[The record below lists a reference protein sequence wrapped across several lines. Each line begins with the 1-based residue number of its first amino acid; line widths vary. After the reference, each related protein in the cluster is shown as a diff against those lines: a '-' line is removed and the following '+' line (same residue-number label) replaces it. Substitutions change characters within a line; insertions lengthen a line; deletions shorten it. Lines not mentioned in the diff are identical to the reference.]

1 MCAYRSEKNRQ
12 SLLIATVNGQDILKD
27 RTGNMRFGVIELS
40 EPIDMDTVNEI
51 LGWEF
56 NGTGSLRH
64 NNPELLRQF

>member
-1 MCAYRSEKNRQ
+1 
-12 SLLIATVNGQDILKD
+12 
-27 RTGNMRFGVIELS
+27 MRFGVIELS